1 MIVFQYQRKH
11 HHDQTISEVLEHI
24 IKVKADRIFS
34 SGLIPLCHQPPPS
47 ILLCSSSAHCFFAV
61 ASLSEIGHTLFHV
74 DVMFFFK
81 NVKLENLHV
90 QINSKYL

>member
-11 HHDQTISEVLEHI
+11 HHDQTISEVLGHI

-47 ILLCSSSAHCFFAV
+47 ILAHCFFFAV